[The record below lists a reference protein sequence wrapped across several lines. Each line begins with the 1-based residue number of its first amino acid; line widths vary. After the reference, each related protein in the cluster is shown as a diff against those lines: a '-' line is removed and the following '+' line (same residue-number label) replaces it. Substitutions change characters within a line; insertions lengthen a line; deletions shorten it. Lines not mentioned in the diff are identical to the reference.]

1 MLKFK
6 PHIQKE
12 IDDGVILPRFKIR
25 RLTPAERDAREAER
39 TKDFRLCVCC
49 QIKRG
54 PWYFNSPTIPVC
66 HQCAWRG
73 AVYGRNASPNNIP
86 ALNAAMAVIRALE
99 RTTCQMR

>member
-1 MLKFK
+1 MTPQIKGTTFVLKFK

-25 RLTPAERDAREAER
+25 LLTPAERDAREAER

-54 PWYFNSPTIPVC
+54 PGD
-66 HQCAWRG
+66 RDG
-73 AVYGRNASPNNIP
+73 
-86 ALNAAMAVIRALE
+86 
-99 RTTCQMR
+99 